1 LSEISFPNKSLFR
14 QSALNHSQN
23 TTTQS
28 ALVIVKPAA
37 WLFILC
43 AFLFL
48 IALIGWG
55 WFGKVELTT
64 PALGI
69 IVADEDF
76 KEAEKLLKDNI
87 MEHQEK
93 LVTLHE
99 LFVRQ
104 KLLYSNHYITINELE
119 KTRQDYLNA
128 KEQLAVLSRQ
138 NLIALVK
145 PLFHDKSL
153 STNPNMDS
161 LLFVSHNAGKKIKP
175 GMNVYVLPN
184 TLSAYEYGYLKGEV
198 IDVSEYPVTKETVN
212 SYLGNMSLID
222 EFFKGSAP
230 FMVKVRLIPDSKTI
244 SGLAWTSPKGPNIKV
259 EAGTTVTARIVN
271 RVTAPVSLIATH
283 RYS

>member
-1 LSEISFPNKSLFR
+1 LLKNISPNKSLFR

-43 AFLFL
+43 ALCFL
-48 IALIGWG
+48 IALTSWG

-69 IVADEDF
+69 IVADKDF

-93 LVTLHE
+93 LATLYE
-99 LFVRQ
+99 LFIRQ
-104 KLLYSNHYITINELE
+104 KQLYSNHYITINELE
-119 KTRQDYLNA
+119 RTRQDYLNA

-138 NLIALVK
+138 NVIALVK
-145 PLFHDKSL
+145 PLFHEKSL
-153 STNPNMDS
+153 SNNPTMDS

-184 TLSAYEYGYLKGEV
+184 TITAYEYGYLRGEV
-198 IDVSEYPVTKETVN
+198 LDISEYPVTKETVN

-222 EFFKGSAP
+222 EFFQGGAP
-230 FMVKVRLIPDSKTI
+230 FMVKVRLTANTNTP
-244 SGLAWTSPKGPNIKV
+244 SGLAWTSPTGPDFKV

-271 RVTAPVSLIATH
+271 RITAPVSLITTH
-283 RYS
+283 RYG